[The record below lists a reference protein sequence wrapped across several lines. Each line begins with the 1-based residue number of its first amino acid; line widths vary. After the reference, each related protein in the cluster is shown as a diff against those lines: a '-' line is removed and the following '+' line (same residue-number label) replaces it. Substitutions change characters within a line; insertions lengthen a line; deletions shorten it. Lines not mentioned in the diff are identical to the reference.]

1 MRCLFVIAVLALAAC
16 TKDAAPSARHAVVVL
31 RDHVPGYQK
40 LASQKFTLHYVEDA
54 YDACTYLEA
63 TATDDARTRLLDALR
78 TAAAAN
84 DTVDLLLLAHGNS
97 YDRWV
102 AALEP
107 SVLAKLRFVYNT
119 GGGDA
124 AQAPSWLRL
133 GARAYVGHPGSNVA
147 PVFLAHLLPRWVD
160 GARLEDAVRDAN
172 DATKGELTSGTASA
186 VASVVERL
194 GGPKT
199 DPAKLWAGTEAQLS
213 GDGTITL
220 K

>member
-1 MRCLFVIAVLALAAC
+1 MLVLVGCAE
-16 TKDAAPSARHAVVVL
+16 DAPPKVRHAVVVL
-31 RDHVPGYQK
+31 RDHVPAYQK
-40 LASQKFTLHYVEDA
+40 LASQKFTLHYVESA

-63 TATDDARTRLLDALR
+63 TATDDARARLLDALR
-78 TAAAAN
+78 TAASTN
-84 DTVDLLLLAHGNS
+84 DTVDLLLLAHGNR
-97 YDRWV
+97 YDTWV

-107 SVLAKLRFVYNT
+107 AARAKLRLVYNT

-124 AQAPSWLRL
+124 PQGPSWLRL

-147 PVFLAHLLPRWVD
+147 PVFLAHLLPKWVD
-160 GARLEDAVRDAN
+160 GARLEDAVAEAN
-172 DATKGELTSGTASA
+172 RKTKDELTSKTASA
-186 VASVVERL
+186 IATVVEAF

-199 DPAKLWAGTEAQLS
+199 DPSKLWAGTEAQLT